1 MRMFLIFLT
10 LLLIALPLMAEDWQA
25 VPEEY
30 AVLAQV
36 SEVDAL
42 VGLPDT

>member
-1 MRMFLIFLT
+1 MILIM
-10 LLLIALPLMAEDWQA
+10 LLLITLPLMAEEWQA
-25 VPEEY
+25 VPGEDN
-30 AVLAQV
+30 AVLTQV